1 MKNANTCGCMCGR
14 PQKALKS
21 PADAVMAICIL
32 ALASD
37 GKLGKRE
44 LERMDHVLI
53 MSPLFTGVKSAR
65 EYAACVAE
73 AVGGKGRGEV
83 IAEAAA
89 ILSKRLA
96 ETAYAWAAQMA
107 MADGKVV
114 SPEHKF
120 LSEIR
125 RALGIHGVLAGK
137 IKAVAAILNRAE

>member
-1 MKNANTCGCMCGR
+1 MKNTNTCGCACGR

-21 PADAVMAICIL
+21 PADAVMAICVL
-32 ALASD
+32 ALAID
-37 GKLGKRE
+37 GKVGKRE
-44 LERMDHVLI
+44 LERMDHMLI

-73 AVGGKGRGEV
+73 AVSGKGRDEV

-89 ILSKRLA
+89 LLPARLA

-107 MADGKVV
+107 LADGKVV

-125 RALGIHGVLAGK
+125 KELGIHGVLAGK
-137 IKAVAAILNRAE
+137 INAVSAILNRAR